1 MSQKYKNKFNAFFY
15 EVLVRDHNYNSKY
28 VDTVDVTIIYFFLG
42 RFLIVR
48 KNFDLIFYIME
59 V

>member
-28 VDTVDVTIIYFFLG
+28 VDTVDFTIIYFVLG